1 MEPNQQHLPKV
12 LLVDDDE
19 RNLRL
24 LKGILFTEPYEILTA
39 AGGYEALDSVHTHRP
54 SLILLDIM
62 MPELSGFD
70 VCQQLK
76 SSPETRMIP
85 VVMVTALNDVSDRVR
100 AMEAGA
106 DDFLSKPV
114 DATELIVRVRSLIR
128 MYQLHTAVEYM
139 TEERLRF
146 MAGVAH
152 DIRSPLNALMLSLD
166 SLSEKV
172 PQTTQTKRLLGRINT
187 CIDHIQILAEDIMN
201 YYKIEAGQLELDIS
215 PYSVSE
221 VVDNVLSIAMPI
233 AQEKELV
240 FKIGSM
246 PDMDQLMDKNI
257 ITQVLLNLLTNA
269 VKYTEPFGTITL
281 NAYDLSQ
288 PNYQIPVN
296 HYPPVLTLP
305 IEGVVFEIC
314 DTGQGIALADYE
326 RIFREFDRLKT
337 PFDET
342 EGIGLGLAVSQRLV
356 RLHRGELWFT
366 SELGKGTCFAL
377 FLP

>member
-1 MEPNQQHLPKV
+1 MEPSVHLPKV

-39 AGGYEALDSVHTHRP
+39 TDGFEALDSVHSHYP

-62 MPELSGFD
+62 MPGLSGFD

-76 SSPETRMIP
+76 SNPETRMIP
-85 VVMVTALNDVSDRVR
+85 VVMVTALNEVSDRVR

-114 DATELIVRVRSLIR
+114 DATELIVRVRSLVRI
-128 MYQLHTAVEYM
+128 YQLHTAVERM
-139 TEERLRF
+139 TAERLRF

-166 SLSEKV
+166 SLAEKV
-172 PQTTQTKRLLGRINT
+172 PQNTQTERLLGRINT
-187 CIDHIQILAEDIMN
+187 CVDHIQILAEDIMN
-201 YYKIEAGQLELDIS
+201 YYKIEVGQLELDIQPHAIS
-215 PYSVSE
+215 ALI
-221 VVDNVLSIAMPI
+221 DDVLSITMPI
-233 AQEKELV
+233 AQEKGLSLQIEPV
-240 FKIGSM
+240 
-246 PDMDQLMDKNI
+246 PDITQAMDNNT

-269 VKYTEPFGTITL
+269 IKYTESGGSVTLTI
-281 NAYDLSQ
+281 YDLSQ
-288 PNYQIPVN
+288 TNYQIPSH

-305 IEGVVFEIC
+305 INGIVFEVC
-314 DTGQGIALADYE
+314 DTGQGIAPSDYE
-326 RIFREFDRLKT
+326 RIFREFDRLKS
-337 PFDET
+337 PSVAA

-356 RLHRGELWFT
+356 RLHGGELWFT
-366 SELGKGTCFAL
+366 SEVNKGTCFAF

>member
-1 MEPNQQHLPKV
+1 MEPNLHLPKV

-24 LKGILFTEPYEILTA
+24 LKGILFTEPYKILMATS
-39 AGGYEALDSVHTHRP
+39 GNEALDQARAHHP

-62 MPELSGFD
+62 MPGLSGFD

-85 VVMVTALNDVSDRVR
+85 VVMVTALNEVSDRVQ

-139 TEERLRF
+139 TAERLRF

-172 PQTTQTKRLLGRINT
+172 PQTAQTERLLGRINT

-201 YYKIEAGQLELDIS
+201 YYKIEAGQLELDLH
-215 PYSVSE
+215 PHSVPE
-221 VVDNVLSIAMPI
+221 VVEDVLSIAMPI
-233 AQEKELV
+233 AQEKGLAFE
-240 FKIGSM
+240 IAPM
-246 PDMDQLMDKNI
+246 PDITQLMDKNA

-269 VKYTEPFGTITL
+269 VKYTNPPGTITL
-281 NAYDLSQ
+281 RVYDLSQ
-288 PNYQIPVN
+288 TAYHIPGN
-296 HYPPVLTLP
+296 HYPPLLTLP
-305 IEGVVFEIC
+305 INGVVFEVC
-314 DTGQGIALADYE
+314 DTGQGIAPADYE

-337 PFDET
+337 PFAET

-356 RLHRGELWFT
+356 RLHDGELWFT
-366 SELGKGTCFAL
+366 SEVAKGTCFAL